1 MKNNILLTGVVMTIL
16 NTIIGL
22 VLTDYSNF
30 NMVFA
35 DVSILTS
42 TGMVYYLFQ
51 SSFADG
57 FKIGLSF
64 FFLLSGVA
72 RFLCAVFSSEE
83 MENNIAIIVFMC
95 FIAIESISYFAA
107 KYLSSK

>member
-1 MKNNILLTGVVMTIL
+1 MKYKILLFGVILTFL

-22 VLTDYSNF
+22 ILSDYSNF
-30 NMVFA
+30 NMIFA
-35 DVSILTS
+35 DISILIS
-42 TGMVYYLFQ
+42 TGIVYYLFQ
-51 SSFADG
+51 STIADG

-64 FFLLSGVA
+64 FLLLSGVA
-72 RFLCAVFSSEE
+72 RFLCAVFSSDQ